1 MTLTDM
7 LAFVSTAIL
16 ARFEGPRPEPDPEPT
31 ISLAEHD
38 ARVDALERQIDALE
52 RRVDELLDENR
63 RLHRQIGLMEWRHRA
78 EHDALM
84 RHFTAQTA
92 YTPLPPV
99 VISASGGGGGGPS
112 PLTTVVGVGGPLVAR
127 RMDEAT
133 QRRLM
138 EALNSQQAQ
147 AMMQAQQITP
157 MLDFCNCVPARHDAF
172 RGVMLGDISE

>member
-16 ARFEGPRPEPDPEPT
+16 ARFEGPRPDPEPEPT
-31 ISLAEHD
+31 LSLAEYD
-38 ARVDALERQIDALE
+38 ARIDALE

-63 RLHRQIGLMEWRHRA
+63 RLHRQIGLMEGRHRA

-84 RHFTAQTA
+84 THFTAQTA

-112 PLTTVVGVGGPLVAR
+112 LGVGGPLVAR

-138 EALNSQQAQ
+138 EALTVQSQR
-147 AMMQAQQITP
+147 ITP
-157 MLDFCNCVPARHDAF
+157 VLDFCNCVPARHDAF

>member
-16 ARFEGPRPEPDPEPT
+16 ARFEGPRPDPEPEPT
-31 ISLAEHD
+31 PSLAEYD
-38 ARVDALERQIDALE
+38 ARIDALE
-52 RRVDELLDENR
+52 RRVDELLDENS
-63 RLHRQIGLMEWRHRA
+63 RLHYQIAGMEARHRA

-84 RHFTAQTA
+84 RHFTALSA
-92 YTPLPPV
+92 YSPTPP
-99 VISASGGGGGGPS
+99 VISASGGGGPS
-112 PLTTVVGVGGPLVAR
+112 PLTTIVGMGGPLVAR

-138 EALNSQQAQ
+138 EALNSQTAQ

>member
-16 ARFEGPRPEPDPEPT
+16 ARFEGPRPDPEPEPT
-31 ISLAEHD
+31 LSLAEYD
-38 ARVDALERQIDALE
+38 ARIDALE

-63 RLHRQIGLMEWRHRA
+63 RLQAQIHAQEMRHRL
-78 EHDALM
+78 ERDALM
-84 RHFTAQTA
+84 RHFTALSA
-92 YTPLPPV
+92 YSPTPP
-99 VISASGGGGGGPS
+99 VISASGGGPS
-112 PLTTVVGVGGPLVAR
+112 PLTVVGVGRPLVAR
-127 RMDEAT
+127 QMDEAT

-138 EALNSQQAQ
+138 NALNSQTAQ
-147 AMMQAQQITP
+147 ARMQAQQMTP